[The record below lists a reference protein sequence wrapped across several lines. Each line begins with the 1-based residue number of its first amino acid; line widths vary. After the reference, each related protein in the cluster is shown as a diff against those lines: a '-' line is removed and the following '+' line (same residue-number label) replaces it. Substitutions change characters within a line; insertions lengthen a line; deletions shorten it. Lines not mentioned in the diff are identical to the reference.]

1 MKIEP
6 HHHALIISQA
16 PQSSRSD
23 KSAADAFDGLLTAPE
38 SPPAQSAHSGKS
50 SANAFDG
57 LLTASES
64 SSAQSSD
71 WIAAGIVAPQ
81 SAFQQRINVFG
92 FGDLGVF
99 GRYGAQAG
107 QGPQVSGSDGGEVV
121 PDDLAE
127 FRQQSALDAVMD
139 CPSAA
144 ASGRWRAGNLEVSV
158 QSFKAAPSSM
168 VLAVAISAASA
179 QGAPVSPRGDEAFT
193 GDDCA
198 PAADGEPGTMPER
211 GSDISAVSLSVSG
224 EDGALTIVAR
234 NGNEQDN
241 PLELQRLIE
250 KTAAEF
256 DMHVQEIHLNGSSAQ
271 SFKSILGGSNGS
283 RTR

>member
-6 HHHALIISQA
+6 HHHALIASQA
-16 PQSSRSD
+16 PQSSHSD
-23 KSAADAFDGLLTAPE
+23 KSAANAFDGLLATPE
-38 SPPAQSAHSGKS
+38 SSPPQSSHSGKS

-57 LLTASES
+57 LLTAPGS
-64 SSAQSSD
+64 SPAQSSD

-81 SAFQQRINVFG
+81 SSFQQRNNVFG

-107 QGPQVSGSDGGEVV
+107 QGPQVSGSDGGEAL

-144 ASGRWRAGNLEVSV
+144 ASGRWRAGDLQISAH
-158 QSFKAAPSSM
+158 SFKAPASST
-168 VLAVAISAASA
+168 VLAAAIGAAST
-179 QGAPVSPRGDEAFT
+179 QGAPVSPRGDEAFS

-211 GSDISAVSLSVSG
+211 GSDISAVYISVSG
-224 EDGALTIVAR
+224 EDGALTVVAR
-234 NGNEQDN
+234 NGNPQDD

-256 DMHVQEIHLNGSSAQ
+256 DMQVQEIHLNGSAAQ